1 MTTDSITLQQADEA
15 DIDRIESLLNANGLP
30 SQDVRTMGACF
41 FLAYTN
47 TECIGTGGVE
57 IYGSEALLRSVV
69 ITESNRGQGYRAELC
84 DSLEE
89 YTRTNG
95 VETLYLLTTT
105 AAPFF
110 ERYGYGAVAREE
122 VPRPIRDTTEF
133 TDLCP
138 ASATCMVKRLDT

>member
-1 MTTDSITLQQADEA
+1 
-15 DIDRIESLLNANGLP
+15 
-30 SQDVRTMGACF
+30 
-41 FLAYTN
+41 
-47 TECIGTGGVE
+47 
-57 IYGSEALLRSVV
+57 
-69 ITESNRGQGYRAELC
+69 
-84 DSLEE
+84 
-89 YTRTNG
+89 

-138 ASATCMVKRLDT
+138 ASATCMVKGLDT